1 MSNLI
6 YQYWDGNGEL
16 TPAIIDGSEAMKYY
30 AERIGVEYIFEHNP
44 RAMRQF
50 LKMDL
55 PIVSP
60 YYSAFKPVWDKT
72 FDAYDKVL
80 FADVDV
86 WPLKHLTDNI
96 FDDDVLDGGEIGI
109 CTEPLAP
116 TLRKKTACPWI
127 NHEADLYWA
136 KLMKQ
141 GFDIDVP
148 LLEDGSVEIFNSGV
162 VLYSREGR
170 IKARERWVKPDD
182 YYYNIIWSELD
193 TFYTIDQCYLH
204 AMMFY
209 ADMDVRRLD
218 NSWNRLV
225 HHQRYAEDPNVRH
238 IVDERDGNE
247 RFVHIQLHGAEKL
260 DKDMLMSIANYP
272 QEEWKPIDSL
282 MGTDETKFQFH
293 NTDWANL

>member
-6 YQYWDGNGEL
+6 YQYWDGDL
-16 TPAIIDGSEAMKYY
+16 TPAVADGSNAMRQY
-30 AERIGVEYIFEHNP
+30 AERIGAEYIFDNNP
-44 RAMRQF
+44 NALRNIF
-50 LKMDL
+50 KMEI

-60 YYSAFKPVWDKT
+60 YYSAFKPVWDKS
-72 FDAYDKVL
+72 FDEYDKIL
-80 FADVDV
+80 YADVDV
-86 WPLKHLTDNI
+86 WPLKHMSDNI
-96 FDDDVLDGGEIGI
+96 FDDGLLGDADIGI

-116 TLRKKTACPWI
+116 ELRKKTACPWI
-127 NHEADLYWA
+127 NHDADLYWA

-141 GFDIDVP
+141 GYDIDVP
-148 LLEDGSVEIFNSGV
+148 KLADGSVEVFNSGV
-162 VLYSREGR
+162 VLYSRAGR

-209 ADMDVRRLD
+209 ADMDIQRLD
-218 NSWNRLV
+218 NSWNCLV

-238 IVDERDGNE
+238 IVDERNGRE

-260 DKDMLMSIANYP
+260 DKDMLQSIANDP
-272 QEEWKPIDSL
+272 REEWKPIDSL
-282 MGTDETKFQFH
+282 MGSDETKLGWH
-293 NTDWANL
+293 NTDWPNI